1 MLINNWGSMTLNVW
15 KRENNTIT
23 SREKKDM
30 GKRMSKI
37 EKMK

>member
-1 MLINNWGSMTLNVW
+1 MLVNDWGSMTLNVW
-15 KRENNTIT
+15 ERENNTIT